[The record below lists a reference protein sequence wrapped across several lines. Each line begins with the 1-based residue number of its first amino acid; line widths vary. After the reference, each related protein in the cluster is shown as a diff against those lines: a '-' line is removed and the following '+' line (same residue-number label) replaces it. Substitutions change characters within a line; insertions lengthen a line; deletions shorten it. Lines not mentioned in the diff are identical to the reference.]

1 MLVNHKIQIF
11 LIILFVSWNVL
22 ISIGMEGLVGYARH
36 ISNVD
41 SAREG
46 DLRVPKPE
54 RPPSRSHPVGHG
66 TRVTSS
72 MCNTI
77 DFCLYAAV
85 FSMECC
91 AEDVPHVTPFWP
103 HRYINTVSPPHY
115 FPQRRTGRN
124 RVRIRPSPNWK
135 TAVELGSV
143 RATLQEGRN
152 YLGCGDRRYFQKSC
166 CLSDAGASSGFLEM
180 VLADS
185 RSPSSFPRR
194 SPARTDSS
202 STAYVR

>member
-1 MLVNHKIQIF
+1 MNFIFLKFFLIVCFSKTIICDSSVIIPLGVMLVNHKIQFF
-11 LIILFVSWNVL
+11 LIILFVWINVL

-91 AEDVPHVTPFWP
+91 AEDVPHVTLF
-103 HRYINTVSPPHY
+103 
-115 FPQRRTGRN
+115 
-124 RVRIRPSPNWK
+124 
-135 TAVELGSV
+135 
-143 RATLQEGRN
+143 
-152 YLGCGDRRYFQKSC
+152 
-166 CLSDAGASSGFLEM
+166 
-180 VLADS
+180 
-185 RSPSSFPRR
+185 
-194 SPARTDSS
+194 
-202 STAYVR
+202 